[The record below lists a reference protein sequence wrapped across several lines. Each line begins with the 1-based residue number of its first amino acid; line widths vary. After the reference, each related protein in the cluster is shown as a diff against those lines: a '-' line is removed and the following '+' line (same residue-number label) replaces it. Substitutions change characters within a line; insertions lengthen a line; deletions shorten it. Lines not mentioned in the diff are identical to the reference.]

1 MHQLISLQ
9 KPADNVQGII
19 SLRRNVYQ
27 CRPFGCLIWSSR
39 SPSSDSANDY
49 TNIWDVHFKTPPNVV
64 TYQQIW
70 AGEEN
75 MSLAI
80 PLLKYS
86 AHAPVYVR
94 PSTSKCILH
103 KLYRRKSVISVDH
116 IKMNA
121 SLFVGFER
129 SFLSSKLYTLSCL
142 CDNFSSIILKI
153 LLWSNCSRRMSLL
166 TLA

>member
-1 MHQLISLQ
+1 MIGPLWSSARRYLLWFIFILGLNCISLCFRVWYWMIMSSMQREIKFKPRIKLHQLISLQ

-49 TNIWDVHFKTPPNVV
+49 TNIWAWDVHFGTPPNVV

-86 AHAPVYVR
+86 AYAPVR

-103 KLYRRKSVISVDH
+103 
-116 IKMNA
+116 
-121 SLFVGFER
+121 
-129 SFLSSKLYTLSCL
+129 TL
-142 CDNFSSIILKI
+142 
-153 LLWSNCSRRMSLL
+153 
-166 TLA
+166 